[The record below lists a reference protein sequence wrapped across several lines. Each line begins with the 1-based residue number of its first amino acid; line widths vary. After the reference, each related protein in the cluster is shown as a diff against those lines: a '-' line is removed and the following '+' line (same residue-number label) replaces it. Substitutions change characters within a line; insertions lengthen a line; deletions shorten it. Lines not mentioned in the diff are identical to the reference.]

1 MLWKLCRRHPG
12 ASGRRYNAVFSATI
26 QPTMSAI
33 HLGPE
38 DALLVID
45 MQYDFLPGGS
55 LGVPEGHEVIAPINR
70 LLALYGAK
78 QRPVYASRDWHPQD
92 HCSFAEQGGP
102 WPPHCVA
109 DTRGAEFAD
118 ELALPDDAIV
128 ISKADTVDMDA
139 YSAFNGTG
147 LAQLLREAGIV
158 RVAVCGLATDYC
170 VLNTVTDAIDEGFD
184 TLIVPE
190 AMRAVDVTPGDGT
203 RALDR
208 MVARGAIAVRLGEHG
223 MTALS
228 VS

>member
-1 MLWKLCRRHPG
+1 
-12 ASGRRYNAVFSATI
+12 
-26 QPTMSAI
+26 MSAI

-55 LGVPEGHEVIAPINR
+55 LGVPDGHEVIAPINR
-70 LLALYGAK
+70 LLSLYGAEK
-78 QRPVYASRDWHPQD
+78 QPIFASRDWHPED
-92 HCSFAEQGGP
+92 HCSFAARGGP

-109 DTRGAEFAD
+109 GTRGAEFAE
-118 ELALPDDAIV
+118 ELALPDEAIV
-128 ISKADTVDMDA
+128 VSKADTSDQDA

-147 LAQLLREAGIV
+147 LAQQLRDRGIK

-170 VLNTVTDAIDEGFD
+170 VLNTVTDSIDEGFE

-190 AMRAVDVTPGDGT
+190 AMRAVDVAPGDGT
-203 RALDR
+203 RAIDR
-208 MVARGAIAVRLGEHG
+208 MVARGAIAVRLGGHG